1 MILSFCI
8 FFSPST
14 AAQKNLNTFPKA
26 WHGFAALS
34 LHVCDFY
41 LFIFFF
47 KWEYNYSCCQSAK
60 QHCIIS
66 RLEPYYKSKESL
78 WSVSVL
84 DPLLTLLYASPL
96 GCRKPYRGKEGRG
109 GGDRTSI
116 SPAQSALSGLAVTA
130 GGQARNSPNLSLSFL
145 MLFLFV
151 SVSVTEIIL
160 FPPPFKCFF
169 S

>member
-1 MILSFCI
+1 M
-8 FFSPST
+8 T
-14 AAQKNLNTFPKA
+14 KTF
-26 WHGFAALS
+26 
-34 LHVCDFY
+34 
-41 LFIFFF
+41 
-47 KWEYNYSCCQSAK
+47 
-60 QHCIIS
+60 
-66 RLEPYYKSKESL
+66 LESSQAVVESL

-109 GGDRTSI
+109 GGDRASI